1 MRRRGSDFTGLL
13 SSIGENSG
21 RTGAGYQYIDTFKRQ
36 MAPELDRE
44 DSTSLMN
51 YSQWARRNGYDEEAN
66 RYENLGIERAKV
78 EGKQSYKKG
87 VQGMS
92 QALDN
97 ISNAQAQIGESQ
109 DPTDLLRM
117 DALRQ
122 AHASTVERMNA
133 LGIES
138 EYGTGREGSEAVASA
153 AAARVAAEEH
163 AMKIGKYQ
171 MEKDEAD
178 AKRND
183 RIARGAEIDPSQI
196 PEHLRK
202 TYLTARAA
210 NQRGDAGLIE
220 INSRFRGQIEDFQKL
235 KEQRAVSSAALA
247 VETTVQSLIDD
258 GQNGMFTDDLP
269 INDYLTDDS
278 NEQRVTQAKE
288 LAKDLLSNDLSFIY
302 EEDREAQ
309 KTMARKVF
317 METLRDLD
325 GKFYEAIGDD
335 RQARIDQKADD
346 DRKAKTVERNYK
358 QGLFPGGTQYK
369 EALAQAKRISEQ
381 LGLGWSAEDRT
392 SFDYEWDEENRNRG
406 NNDLGKSFANPGTL
420 MSGMK

>member
-1 MRRRGSDFTGLL
+1 MTRRGTDFTGLL

-36 MAPELDRE
+36 MAPELDRD

-117 DALRQ
+117 DALTQ

-133 LGIES
+133 LGMES
-138 EYGTGREGSEAVASA
+138 EYGTGREGSEAVANR

-163 AMKIGKYQ
+163 AIKLGEYKMKK
-171 MEKDEAD
+171 EEAD
-178 AKRND
+178 AKRD
-183 RIARGAEIDPSQI
+183 ARLAEGAIISPELI
-196 PEHLRK
+196 PEHLRQ
-202 TYLTARAA
+202 TYINAMNS
-210 NQRGDAGLIE
+210 NQLGLE
-220 INSRFRGQIEDFQKL
+220 GQININKRFEGQIKDFQKL
-235 KEQRAVSSAALA
+235 KEERAVSSAALA
-247 VETTVQSLIDD
+247 VETTVRSLIDE
-258 GQNGMFTDDLP
+258 GQNGMFTDDFP

-278 NEQRVTQAKE
+278 NETRVAQAKE
-288 LAKDLLSNDLSFIY
+288 LTKGLLSKDLAFIY

-309 KTMARKVF
+309 KAMARKTF

-325 GKFYEAIGDD
+325 GKFYEAMGND
-335 RQARIDQKADD
+335 RQARVEQKADE
-346 DRKAKTVERNYK
+346 DRKGITVTRNYK
-358 QGLFPGGTQYK
+358 KGMFPGDTAYNEELENTRRIIE
-369 EALAQAKRISEQ
+369 EA
-381 LGLGWSAEDRT
+381 GL
-392 SFDYEWDEENRNRG
+392 EWDAQDRRDFDEDWDERHRNRG
-406 NNDLGKSFANPGTL
+406 NTDLTKSFANPGTL